1 LDGLDEVLAV
11 EDLDPV
17 IEDELIRMCGLYNL
31 NVKIRGK
38 RTGDTQNVGE
48 NTPDIVAKAIGEFL
62 GSGCQPLSCAADA
75 APPAAAPRRPQL
87 CAGCSHRAAF
97 SAVKEMTKD
106 VKAVYTGDIGC
117 YTLGNAMGMV
127 DTCLCMGGGIT
138 VAQGLQRVE
147 PESFHFAF
155 IGDSTFFHSGITGVV
170 NAVYNQTDIIVV
182 ILDNATTAMTGN
194 QPHPGMGVT
203 MMGETVP
210 KIDIG
215 KIVEACGVS
224 ALYRVNPF
232 DAKAARQAVTGAM
245 GQRGVR
251 VILYEHPC
259 IMYKAHT
266 DAAANIKGGTKS

>member
-1 LDGLDEVLAV
+1 
-11 EDLDPV
+11 
-17 IEDELIRMCGLYNL
+17 M
-31 NVKIRGK
+31 
-38 RTGDTQNVGE
+38 DTTVCMGAAITN
-48 NTPDIVAKAIGEFL
+48 AIGMRKA
-62 GSGCQPLSCAADA
+62 GHPGRI
-75 APPAAAPRRPQL
+75 AAA
-87 CAGCSHRAAF
+87 
-97 SAVKEMTKD
+97 
-106 VKAVYTGDIGC
+106 
-117 YTLGNAMGMV
+117 
-127 DTCLCMGGGIT
+127 
-138 VAQGLQRVE
+138 
-147 PESFHFAF
+147 

-232 DAKAARQAVTGAM
+232 DAKAARQAVTDAM
-245 GQRGVR
+245 AVKGVR

-259 IMYKAHT
+259 IMFKAHT
-266 DAAANIKGGTKS
+266 DAAANIKGGSAAPAGKGASAQNEGGVS